1 MGGASDGRL
10 HTAIERAKAKKK
22 SPVVL
27 WLVNLLWPGL
37 GNLVVGQTGLGIL
50 FGLLQWV
57 GVLVS
62 IVTLGFGTILLVIN
76 RVVAGAVGHSRINR
90 DYASALDAIQASAM
104 RQG

>member
-76 RVVAGAVGHSRINR
+76 WVVAGAVGHSRINR